1 MSALLISYVYIVLI
15 SYNNKYDCKTLK
27 HLAMNNN
34 YIKIIIF
41 KYYAKTYTTY
51 LRNLKIMNN

>member
-27 HLAMNNN
+27 HLTMND
-34 YIKIIIF
+34 III
-41 KYYAKTYTTY
+41 
-51 LRNLKIMNN
+51 LKLLFLNITQKLIQPIYGI